1 MSHRLLALHALLAI
15 HVGFVTAE
23 KAAAQTE
30 DWPSWQ
36 GVERTNVS
44 SQEGLLKEWP
54 EQGPKLL
61 WIYRE
66 AGNGYSGP
74 AIVDET
80 FYTLG
85 TEGEQ
90 EVLIALDVAT
100 GRPCWTTP
108 LSPILSN
115 GWGNGPRSTP
125 TVHDDHV
132 YVLTG
137 IGELVCC
144 TKDSGE
150 QVWSV
155 SLTRDLAGKK
165 PNWGYCESV
174 LIDGD
179 RLICTPGGSEGTIA
193 ALDRSNGEV
202 IWRSTGFT
210 EGAQY
215 SSVII
220 AKPHGTKQY
229 IQLLQKSIIGVD
241 PDNGDV
247 LWRSDWSGRTA
258 VIPTPIFFNNHVFVS
273 SGYGAGCKLVKIRPD
288 NTVEDVYVNK
298 NMKNHHGGVLF
309 HEGHLYG
316 YSDQVGWTCLKF
328 ETGEIVWNDK
338 DNDVGKGSVTCVN
351 GQLYLVGERR
361 GVIGLIDASPNG
373 FALHGQFTLDPKSE
387 IRSPR
392 GKIWT
397 HPVVLNGRL
406 YLRDQDIIYCYDISD
421 PRVARK

>member
-1 MSHRLLALHALLAI
+1 MNHQLRAMFFVLAI
-15 HVGFVTAE
+15 HCGSIFSNHAT
-23 KAAAQTE
+23 AQTKE
-30 DWPSWQ
+30 WPSWQ
-36 GVERTNVS
+36 GAERTNVS
-44 SQEGLLKEWP
+44 WQVGLLREWP

-61 WIYRE
+61 WTYRD

-74 AIVDET
+74 AIVDGT
-80 FYTLG
+80 YFTLG
-85 TEGEQ
+85 TAGE
-90 EVLIALDVAT
+90 EEILIALDAKT
-100 GRPCWTTP
+100 GAKRWTTA

-125 TVHDDHV
+125 TVHGDTV

-137 IGELVCC
+137 VGELVCC
-144 TKDSGE
+144 AVDSG
-150 QVWSV
+150 QQIWSI
-155 SLTRDLAGKK
+155 SLTTDLAGSK

-179 RLICTPGGSEGTIA
+179 KLICTPGGQDGTMA
-193 ALDRSNGEV
+193 AIDRSSGH
-202 IWRSTGFT
+202 ILWRSKDVT

-220 AKPHGTKQY
+220 AEPHGKKQY
-229 IQLLQKSIIGVD
+229 VQLLKKSLIGVN
-241 PDNGDV
+241 PDNGDL

-258 VIPTPIFFNNHVFVS
+258 VIPTPIFHDNHVFVS
-273 SGYGAGCKLVKIRPD
+273 SGYGAGCKLVKINRD
-288 NTVEDVYVNK
+288 NTVEEVYANK

-309 HEGHLYG
+309 YDGYLYG
-316 YSDQVGWTCLKF
+316 YSDKVGWTCLNF
-328 ETGEIVWNDK
+328 ETGEIVWNEK
-338 DNDVGKGSVTCVN
+338 DDDVGKGSVTCVN

-361 GVIGLIDASPNG
+361 GVIGLIDASPAG
-373 FALHGQFTLDPKSE
+373 FSLHGQFTLDPKSE

-406 YLRDQDIIYCYDISD
+406 YLRDQDIIYCYDIGD
-421 PRVARK
+421 PRVARN